1 VAVVDR
7 DGERA
12 EELAESLKGRAGA
25 DTPAAVG
32 LAADVTDEGQLE
44 AAVAAAVEALGE
56 LRLAVSCAGI
66 GWAERVVGREGAAG
80 LAPFETVVRVNLI
93 GTFNVLRLTAAAMNA
108 NAPDEEGERGA
119 IVMTASI
126 AAYDGQIGLRG
137 LQGRGSP

>member
-1 VAVVDR
+1 MAVVDR

>member
-56 LRLAVSCAGI
+56 LRLTVSCAGI